1 MKDNSTAKVAIV
13 VGSQS
18 DLERVLPAKHVLEDA
33 GVKVFVDI
41 VSAHRSPQLAPVYL
55 NNAEEIGVDA
65 IIAGAGLAAQ
75 LPGLL
80 APITHIP
87 VIGLPLTSSKSFMGG
102 LDALLSI
109 THMPPG
115 VPLVS
120 GGIDSAKNVALVVL
134 RFLRHKDPKIQEY
147 LETNRKAQYQEA
159 VIDENQKLAEG
170 KNAVMGS
177 GLNKL
182 LKEDQILKHQF

>member
-1 MKDNSTAKVAIV
+1 MSKAKVALV

-18 DLERVLPAKHVLEDA
+18 DLPRILPAKEVLEEA
-33 GVKVFVDI
+33 GAEVSVDI
-41 VSAHRSPQLAPVYL
+41 VSAHRSPQLAPIYL
-55 NNAEEIGVDA
+55 ANAEAAGVDA

-87 VIGLPLTSSKSFMGG
+87 VIGLPLTSSRTFMNG

-109 THMPPG
+109 SHMPPG

-134 RFLRHKDPKIQEY
+134 RFLRHKDGIQDY
-147 LETNRKAQYQEA
+147 LEKVRQGQYQEA
-159 VIDENQKLAEG
+159 VINENQKLAEG
-170 KNAVMGS
+170 KNEAMGT
-177 GLNKL
+177 GFDKL
-182 LKEDQILKHQF
+182 LKEEEILANQF

>member
-1 MKDNSTAKVAIV
+1 MANNKAKVAIV

-18 DLERVLPAKHVLEDA
+18 DLERVLPAKQVLDEA
-33 GVKVFVDI
+33 GVEVYVDI
-41 VSAHRSPQLAPVYL
+41 VSAHRSPQLAPIYL
-55 NNAEEIGVDA
+55 ANAEKLGVDA

-147 LETNRKAQYQEA
+147 LEANRKAQYQEA
-159 VIDENQKLAEG
+159 VIDENQKLAKG
-170 KNAVMGS
+170 QNKIMNS
-177 GLNKL
+177 GFSKL
-182 LKEDQILKHQF
+182 LKEDEILKHQF